1 MSSLSK
7 SKRKELPKRLRKAL
21 LEFQKDP
28 NGKKAKEL
36 LPVLNAFNETMN
48 DTSEKSQRLIGDLH
62 TKLYQDDTVALMIG
76 ILPFFDQPTINA
88 ISTLLQTTVREFTE
102 SSLPRYL
109 MQRSSVLQQLT
120 EFFEQQEVSNV
131 AHILFRACIKSHT
144 FADFV
149 YEHGIAG
156 GFIQHLSGD
165 DFARLATAFG
175 TYEAILMTHPDIST
189 RFVNEHWEIFQI
201 QFKQLLSSPN
211 YLVQLNFLP
220 ILTKFLTMPEA
231 RPLFRRFLED
241 VECLQFVMMLLP
253 STSKRVQNAAYSL
266 FKLFVI
272 NPHRSAGVSSALRK
286 NKAKLRKVIE
296 KLPMDDDDEELE
308 EEKDRVLA
316 IIKEL

>member
-7 SKRKELPKRLRKAL
+7 SKRKDLPKRLKKAL
-21 LEFQKDP
+21 LDFRKDP

-36 LPVLNAFNETMN
+36 LPTLNAFNETMN
-48 DTSEKSQRLIGDLH
+48 DKSEKSHRLIYELN
-62 TKLYQDDTVALMIG
+62 TKLYQDDTVSLMISM
-76 ILPFFDQPTINA
+76 LPFFDQPTVNA
-88 ISTLLQTTVREFTE
+88 ISTLLQTTVREFVE

-109 MQRSSVLQQLT
+109 IQRRSVLNQIL
-120 EFFEQQEVSNV
+120 EFFEQQDVSNV
-131 AHILFRACIKSHT
+131 SHILFRACIKSH
-144 FADFV
+144 DFTEFV
-149 YEHGIAG
+149 HEQGIAG
-156 GFIQHLSGD
+156 GFIQHLSGE
-165 DFARLATAFG
+165 DFAKLATAFG

-231 RPLFRRFLED
+231 RALFRRFLED

-253 STSKRVQNAAYSL
+253 NTSKRVQNASYSL

-272 NPHRSAGVSSALRK
+272 NPNRTAPISSALRK
-286 NKAKLRKVIE
+286 NKSKLRKVIE
-296 KLPMDDDDEELE
+296 KLPMDDDDPELE

-316 IIKEL
+316 IIKDL